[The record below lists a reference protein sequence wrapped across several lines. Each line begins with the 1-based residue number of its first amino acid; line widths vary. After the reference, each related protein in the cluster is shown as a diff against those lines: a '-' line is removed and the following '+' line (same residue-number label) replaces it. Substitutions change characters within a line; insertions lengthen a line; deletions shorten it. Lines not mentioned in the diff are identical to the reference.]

1 MEGGDDDDD
10 KGIVCVTGGT
20 GYVGSWLI
28 MRLLQHG
35 YTVRTTI
42 RSYPDSNKDISYLT
56 NLPGASEKL
65 QIFNADLNHP
75 ETFAGVI
82 RGCTG
87 VFHVAHPVTFE
98 ENAPEEV
105 TNERAINATLG
116 ILQACVNSKTVK
128 RVVYTSSA
136 FTVLYN
142 DKNLGMIDES
152 HWTDIDYV
160 RAQKPF
166 GASFIISKT
175 LAERAALEFA
185 KDHGLNLVSLI
196 PPMIIGPYLCPHCP
210 GSVYTA
216 LAVIFGEEEQYKHLS
231 KTSLVHIDDVANAHI
246 FLLENPSLKGRYIC
260 SPLEVTIDQI
270 CEFLSAKYPEYPVP
284 KADSL
289 LKGIEESKYSGLS
302 SKKLLDCGFKFK
314 YGFED
319 MFDGAIQCCKERGL
333 I

>member
-1 MEGGDDDDD
+1 MDGGDDDDD

-75 ETFAGVI
+75 GTFDGVI

-98 ENAPEEV
+98 ENVPEEV

-142 DKNLGMIDES
+142 DKNLGIIDES

-166 GASFIISKT
+166 GASYIISKT

-210 GSVYTA
+210 GSLYTA
-216 LAVIFGEEEQYKHLS
+216 LAVIFGDEEQYKHLS

-246 FLLENPSLKGRYIC
+246 FLLENPNLKGRYIC

-284 KADSL
+284 KADL

>member
-98 ENAPEEV
+98 ENVPEEV

-166 GASFIISKT
+166 GASYIISKT

-216 LAVIFGEEEQYKHLS
+216 LAVIFATQNM
-231 KTSLVHIDDVANAHI
+231 A
-246 FLLENPSLKGRYIC
+246 
-260 SPLEVTIDQI
+260 
-270 CEFLSAKYPEYPVP
+270 
-284 KADSL
+284 
-289 LKGIEESKYSGLS
+289 S
-302 SKKLLDCGFKFK
+302 SF
-314 YGFED
+314 
-319 MFDGAIQCCKERGL
+319 RGL
-333 I
+333 LTLFPDLNESTREITSAVASEPQPNTSGFAPLNFPMRSVEQKMAVQTDIEANQYI